1 MSRKGKIP
9 VSNIFKVIKSI
20 QKIDRKTLPH
30 AEKNLLISIAIHLG
44 ENDHIWPT
52 NEQMGERIGESKDYV
67 KNLIMRLKNKKYI
80 KIEGRYKSR
89 KIYLNEEKII
99 GNSQLPKQA
108 NGNSQLPN
116 GNPELPPYIKE
127 KEKKNIKEK
136 LGAAPNSIYLNEM
149 MKAIPD
155 ICRPY
160 ISRKFMNECLN
171 AKNNDRPYFLWL
183 FDRCIDKPNPIK
195 WLSKGM
201 RDYYP
206 KYLRSDDYQAAC
218 GLAEFRS
225 MHGN

>member
-1 MSRKGKIP
+1 MKL
-9 VSNIFKVIKSI
+9 
-20 QKIDRKTLPH
+20 DRQAL
-30 AEKNLLISIAIHLG
+30 
-44 ENDHIWPT
+44 
-52 NEQMGERIGESKDYV
+52 
-67 KNLIMRLKNKKYI
+67 LKNKGLINIIRTGKAN
-80 KIEGRYKSR
+80 RY
-89 KIYLNEEKII
+89 EFCDV
-99 GNSQLPKQA
+99 NSVVTSDVNTVATSDVK
-108 NGNSQLPN
+108 NGFTS
-116 GNPELPPYIKE
+116 PYIKE
-127 KEKKNIKEK
+127 KGKEKIKE
-136 LGAAPNSIYLNEM
+136 LRAAPDSIYLNEM

-206 KYLRSDDYQAAC
+206 KYLRSDHYQTAC